1 MATIAQFTRHA
12 SGNTFDT
19 KFNLQIA
26 AVGGELTGI
35 RAVIIDVQDVS
46 VNLQLESSLQ
56 RKRHQVIKYRSS
68 YSIYFSKESIC
79 VK

>member
-46 VNLQLESSLQ
+46 VNLQLESLQ